1 MKRRV
6 IKFGPDVI
14 RQALIEWMESRGQEP
29 TPPTEAEVLFTE
41 DSVKLAWSTNE
52 TRSSE

>member
-6 IKFGPDVI
+6 IKFGPDVV

-29 TPPTEAEVLFTE
+29 TPPTEAEVRFTE
-41 DSVKLAWSTNE
+41 DSVKLVWSEDE
-52 TRSSE
+52 TRSGE